1 MRVAWIGPMPRP
13 GGGVPGVAWLILK
26 ELSARGHRIDCY
38 VVGADGDVP
47 EGLLDLAGVRVVN
60 LDSGWRWDQW
70 YSRNR
75 TTAFLTSLGARGLAQ
90 RKLARTLVAN
100 HRKRS
105 YDVLYQFSAIEV
117 FGLRRFLKTLPP
129 LIIHPETH
137 ICGELRAWRNE
148 ESLIRRCE
156 SAYRRAIT
164 PLVLLARAARQRR
177 DIRMATTVVCISDVF
192 AGWIKR
198 DYDVD
203 PGRCATIPNPVDL
216 DFFAPRLRQ
225 RSEETPLRVLFLGR
239 ISVRK
244 GVDQIVELSNRLT
257 DLAGTISI
265 RIVGGHTTWSDYRPL
280 LGDLNPQIA
289 VYVGPVSSEVVREEL
304 ANADILIQPSN
315 YEPFGLTTAEA
326 LAMGVPVIVSD
337 EVGAAEHV
345 SSACCWRFPAG
356 DVDAFEGAVRAAL
369 RVATSPV
376 WDTVRGVA
384 RAEAE
389 RLFGPTAV
397 AAAVVNVLE
406 TSRGRHGSVG
416 R

>member
-1 MRVAWIGPMPRP
+1 M
-13 GGGVPGVAWLILK
+13 
-26 ELSARGHRIDCY
+26 
-38 VVGADGDVP
+38 
-47 EGLLDLAGVRVVN
+47 VN
-60 LDSGWRWDQW
+60 LDLGWRWDQW
-70 YSRNR
+70 YSRNI
-75 TTAFLTSLGARGLAQ
+75 TTAFLTNLVARGLAQ
-90 RKLARTLVAN
+90 RRLARTLVAN

-117 FGLRRFLKTLPP
+117 FGLRRFLKALPP
-129 LIIHPETH
+129 LIIYPETH
-137 ICGELRAWRNE
+137 IAGELRAWRRE
-148 ESLIRRCE
+148 DTLIRRCE
-156 SAYRRAIT
+156 PAYRRTII

-177 DIRMATTVVCISDVF
+177 DIKFATTVVCISDVF
-192 AGWIKR
+192 GSWINR

-203 PGRCATIPNPVDL
+203 PERCVTIPNPVDL
-216 DFFAPRLRQ
+216 DLFAPRLRH
-225 RSEETPLRVLFLGR
+225 RPEEAPLRVLFLGR

-244 GVDQIVELSNRLT
+244 GVEQIVQLSDRLK
-257 DLAGTISI
+257 DLAGKIQI
-265 RIVGGHTTWSDYRPL
+265 RIVGGHTMWSDYRPL
-280 LGDLNPQIA
+280 LNHLDPQIA
-289 VYVGPVSSEVVREEL
+289 VYVGPVSPEQVREEL
-304 ANADILIQPSN
+304 ANADMLIQPST

-369 RVATSPV
+369 REATSPA
-376 WDTVRGVA
+376 WDRVRTVS

-389 RLFGPTAV
+389 RLFGPKAV

-406 TSRGRHGSVG
+406 TSRGRHGSAG